1 MGQTMWQLALICGI
15 ISRKCTSIDKNTNRS
30 TGFLPALIRPCQMK
44 PISVPPT
51 SSNADPAEQAV
62 AAVLQPLA
70 RLMIDQGL
78 QHAQVSEILK
88 AVLVHESVAQ
98 FGLEERAVS
107 DTRVALLTGVHRK
120 DVKRLRAQQPSHS
133 KAAKQVISVPAA
145 VIARWISEPRF
156 LNIDQSPRALAK
168 SPKSGT
174 LGEPDF
180 PTLVAEVSRD
190 VSARAVLDELL
201 RLGAVEIRPP
211 GQVALLDQAFVPH
224 GSPADQLEFL
234 GASVGDHLRAAVHNV
249 SPKRAGKAMLDQSAF
264 SQDLSAEQ
272 VAELH
277 QHARKLW
284 TGVLQKFLS
293 AATLAEQRSQTAVNP
308 THRVRFGVYFYEQ
321 DQGALP
327 DVGAPIKPA
336 RRTKRLGRDT

>member
-1 MGQTMWQLALICGI
+1 M
-15 ISRKCTSIDKNTNRS
+15 
-30 TGFLPALIRPCQMK
+30 
-44 PISVPPT
+44 
-51 SSNADPAEQAV
+51 

-88 AVLVHESVAQ
+88 AVLVQESVAQ
-98 FGLEERAVS
+98 YALDERGVS

-120 DVKRLRAQQPSHS
+120 DVKRLRAVQQTRNSR
-133 KAAKQVISVPAA
+133 AKQGISVPSA

-180 PTLVAEVSRD
+180 PTLVAEISRD

-201 RLGAVEIRPP
+201 RLGAVKILPQ
-211 GQVALLDQAFVPH
+211 GQVALVDQAFVPQ
-224 GSPADQLEFL
+224 GSPAEQLEFL
-234 GASVGDHLRAAVHNV
+234 AASVGDHLSAAVHNV
-249 SPKRAGKAMLDQSAF
+249 NPRRSSAAMLDQSAF

-272 VAELH
+272 VAALQ

-284 TGVLQKFLS
+284 AGVLQKFLS
-293 AATLAEQRSQTAVNP
+293 SATLAEQRSQSAANH
-308 THRVRFGVYFYEQ
+308 THRVRFGVYFFEQ

-327 DVGAPIKPA
+327 DAASASKPVQ
-336 RRTKRLGRDT
+336 RTKGRGRKT